1 MMLISGSTVS
11 ELPISSSKDMLNKY
25 NDEIIRVNLNIN
37 EQDTGIVLSI
47 QQSSEVAFSIE

>member
-1 MMLISGSTVS
+1 MLVSGSTVS